1 MVKSSETQKQFEAR
15 NKVLTYLFLAKLS
28 LTYRGC
34 NKRSDMFYD
43 KITKKV
49 IRIHITQ
56 TSKPVLMEK
65 LSKVRG
71 TC

>member
-1 MVKSSETQKQFEAR
+1 MKPTTEQQKLFEAR
-15 NKVLTYLFLAKLS
+15 NKALTCWFLAKLS